1 MPESVTFLALTDYL
15 KIGAGSFI
23 PLDQLD
29 VIIGSIHVGVV
40 VRLRELTSNPK
51 IKFILRLYNSHATW
65 VEAAITGTLLVE
77 ILSDKF

>member
-40 VRLRELTSNPK
+40 VSLRELASNPK

-65 VEAAITGTLLVE
+65 VKAAITGTLLVE

>member
-1 MPESVTFLALTDYL
+1 M
-15 KIGAGSFI
+15 
-23 PLDQLD
+23 
-29 VIIGSIHVGVV
+29 IIGSIHVGVV
-40 VRLRELTSNPK
+40 VRLRELASNPK